1 MPVDRRD
8 LRKRLFAIAS
18 EQGGYFSA
26 AQAKEVGYS
35 YQAQSHHV
43 HAGNWYRVD
52 RGLFRLAEWVPDVY
66 DELARWT
73 LWSKN
78 RAVVSHD
85 TALSVQS
92 VGDFESGRVH
102 LTVPP
107 GFTMS
112 DPAVVLHEADLEDR
126 DIVEH
131 TGYRVTSVE
140 RSLIDVAAASPD
152 EELLAAAVQDARR
165 AGQVALRPLVERA
178 ETIDPRAALY
188 LERAIRQLEAG

>member
-1 MPVDRRD
+1 MPADRRD

-26 AQAKEVGYS
+26 AQAKTVGYS

-43 HAGNWYRVD
+43 QAGNWYRVD
-52 RGLFRLAEWVPDVY
+52 RGLFRLAEWVPEVH

-73 LWSKN
+73 LWSKH

-85 TALSVQS
+85 TALTVHS

-112 DPAVVLHEADLEDR
+112 NPAVVLHEAELED
-126 DIVEH
+126 DDVVEH
-131 TGYRVTSVE
+131 TGYRVTSVA
-140 RSLIDVAAASPD
+140 RSLIDVAATSPD
-152 EELLAAAVQDARR
+152 EELLAAAVDDARR
-165 AGQVALRPLVERA
+165 AGLVALRPLVERA
-178 ETIDPRAALY
+178 EAIDATAALY
-188 LERAIRQLEAG
+188 LERAIRQLEAE

>member
-1 MPVDRRD
+1 MPADRRD

-43 HAGNWYRVD
+43 QAGNWYRVD
-52 RGLFRLAEWVPDVY
+52 RALFRLAEWVPEVH

-73 LWSKN
+73 LWSKD
-78 RAVVSHD
+78 RAVVAHEP
-85 TALSVQS
+85 ALSVHS

-112 DPAVVLHEADLEDR
+112 DPAVVLHEADLDDL

-131 TGYRVTSVE
+131 TGYRVTSVA
-140 RSLIDVAAASPD
+140 RSLIDVAATSPD
-152 EELLAAAVQDARR
+152 EELLAAAVDDARR
-165 AGQVALRPLVERA
+165 AGLVVLRPLVERA
-178 ETIDPRAALY
+178 EAIDPTAALY